1 MYVGRSRRER
11 CGRWVGCSRR
21 DACSGVYV
29 GHAPGF
35 AQWDVRGARAG
46 MRAVGCTWGTRRDAC
61 RGMYV
66 GHAPG
71 CAQWDV
77 RGVRAGMRAAG
88 CTWGTRRDAC
98 RGMYVGYAPGCAQRE
113 VRGARAGMRAVGCTW
128 GTRAGMRAVG
138 CTWGTRRDARSGMYV
153 GHAPG
158 FAPWDVRGVR
168 APGACR
174 VRASAH
180 RLRSD
185 APLSGL
191 ELPRSLR
198 GVARGPRAR
207 SRPHEHVGAPAL
219 TACAPASAQRLHAP
233 PDLRYATAS
242 RWLCVGC
249 GLSPCHTVPVGATL
263 RNSMEV
269 FAR

>member
-1 MYVGRSRRER
+1 MWDGRGSGAGGTWDGRAGRRGWDAR
-11 CGRWVGCSRR
+11 AGMRRWDVRGLRAGS
-21 DACSGVYV
+21 SGMYV
-29 GHAPGF
+29 GHAPGGGMYSRRD
-35 AQWDVRGARAG
+35 ACRRDVRGARAG
-46 MRAVGCTWGTRRDAC
+46 MR
-61 RGMYV
+61 
-66 GHAPG
+66 
-71 CAQWDV
+71 QWDV
-77 RGVRAGMRAAG
+77 RGVRA
-88 CTWGTRRDAC
+88 
-98 RGMYVGYAPGCAQRE
+98 PGC
-113 VRGARAGMRAVGCTW
+113 V
-128 GTRAGMRAVG
+128 VG

-153 GHAPG
+153 GYAPG
-158 FAPWDVRGVR
+158 CVRDVRGVRAPGCVQRDVRGVR

-198 GVARGPRAR
+198 GVARGPRAW
-207 SRPHEHVGAPAL
+207 SRPHEHVDAPAL

-249 GLSPCHTVPVGATL
+249 GLSPCHAVPVGATL